1 MINRTL
7 LRTKAVQLLYAFQT
21 SKDTK
26 SIAVVESE
34 IVSSLQK
41 TYELYYQLLK
51 LSVELTRCAEERIE
65 MGRNKF
71 RPTPEERNPN
81 MRFVNNL
88 FIRQL
93 DEKLLEIEKEKKY
106 VSIWRDC
113 PDVLKRIFEEL
124 ILPLPAYTEYMEK
137 KENEFNED
145 KNIWKKIYSEIPD
158 FDPFYELI
166 EEKNIYWADD
176 VDMVSSFVIKT
187 IKRTKEENN
196 LFLVDLE
203 DEEDFLFIKK
213 LLIEAIENYDE
224 NKSYIEK
231 VIKNWDSERIAF
243 MDMIIMILAISE
255 ILNFPTIPVNVTL
268 NEFIDIAK
276 LYSTEKSGA
285 FINGVLDKVVNL
297 LKTERNFIKVEYVR

>member
-7 LRTKAVQLLYAFQT
+7 LRTKAVQLLYAYQT
-21 SKDTK
+21 SKETK
-26 SIAVVESE
+26 TVAAVETE

-51 LSVELTRCAEERIE
+51 LSVELTRYAEERIDA
-65 MGRNKF
+65 GRNKF

-88 FIRQL
+88 FIQQL
-93 DEKLLEIEKEKKY
+93 DETLSEIEKEKKY
-106 VSIWRDC
+106 ISIWRDC
-113 PDVLKRIFEEL
+113 PEIVKCIFEEL
-124 ILPLPAYTEYMEK
+124 ILPMPAYAEYMEK
-137 KENEFNED
+137 KENVFDED

-187 IKRTKEENN
+187 IKRTKEEGV
-196 LFLVDLE
+196 LYFVEME
-203 DEEDFLFIKK
+203 DEEDFSFIKK
-213 LLIEAIENYDE
+213 LLNEAIENYDQ

-243 MDMIIMILAISE
+243 MDMIIMVLAIAE

-276 LYSTEKSGA
+276 LYSTEKSGS
-285 FINGVLDKVVNL
+285 FINGVLDKVVGL
-297 LKTERNFIKVEYVR
+297 LKEEHNFIKVEYVR

>member
-88 FIRQL
+88 FICQL

-113 PDVLKRIFEEL
+113 PDVLKRIFE
-124 ILPLPAYTEYMEK
+124 
-137 KENEFNED
+137 
-145 KNIWKKIYSEIPD
+145 
-158 FDPFYELI
+158 
-166 EEKNIYWADD
+166 
-176 VDMVSSFVIKT
+176 
-187 IKRTKEENN
+187 
-196 LFLVDLE
+196 
-203 DEEDFLFIKK
+203 
-213 LLIEAIENYDE
+213 
-224 NKSYIEK
+224 
-231 VIKNWDSERIAF
+231 
-243 MDMIIMILAISE
+243 
-255 ILNFPTIPVNVTL
+255 
-268 NEFIDIAK
+268 
-276 LYSTEKSGA
+276 
-285 FINGVLDKVVNL
+285 
-297 LKTERNFIKVEYVR
+297 

>member
-7 LRTKAVQLLYAFQT
+7 LRTKAVQLLYAYQT
-21 SKDTK
+21 SKGTK
-26 SIAVVESE
+26 TVAAVETE

-51 LSVELTRCAEERIE
+51 LSVELTRYAEERIDA
-65 MGRNKF
+65 GRNKF
-71 RPTPEERNPN
+71 CPTPEELNPN

-88 FIRQL
+88 FIQQL
-93 DEKLLEIEKEKKY
+93 DKTLSEIEKEKNY
-106 VSIWRDC
+106 ISIWRDC
-113 PDVLKRIFEEL
+113 PEIVKCIFEEL
-124 ILPLPAYTEYMEK
+124 ILPMPAYVEYMEK
-137 KENEFNED
+137 KENIFDED

-158 FDPFYELI
+158 FDPFYEFI
-166 EEKNIYWADD
+166 EEKNIYWSDD

-187 IKRTKEENN
+187 IKRTKEEGV
-196 LFLVDLE
+196 LYFVDME
-203 DEEDFLFIKK
+203 DEEDFSFIKK
-213 LLIEAIENYDE
+213 LLNEAIENYDQ

-243 MDMIIMILAISE
+243 MDMIIMVLAITE

-276 LYSTEKSGA
+276 LYSTEKSGS
-285 FINGVLDKVVNL
+285 FINGVLDKVVGL
-297 LKTERNFIKVEYVR
+297 LKEERNFIKVEYVR

>member
-196 LFLVDLE
+196 L
-203 DEEDFLFIKK
+203 
-213 LLIEAIENYDE
+213 
-224 NKSYIEK
+224 S
-231 VIKNWDSERIAF
+231 
-243 MDMIIMILAISE
+243 
-255 ILNFPTIPVNVTL
+255 
-268 NEFIDIAK
+268 
-276 LYSTEKSGA
+276 
-285 FINGVLDKVVNL
+285 
-297 LKTERNFIKVEYVR
+297 